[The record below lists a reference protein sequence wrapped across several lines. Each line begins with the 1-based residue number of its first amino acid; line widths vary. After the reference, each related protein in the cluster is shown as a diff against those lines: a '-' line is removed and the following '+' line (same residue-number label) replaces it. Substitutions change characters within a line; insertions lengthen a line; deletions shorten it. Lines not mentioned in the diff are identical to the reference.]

1 MDNNALLKLIV
12 KRQAELWLKEN
23 PLLLN
28 NQEKQKFLIGLQNY
42 LENKTSAIDD
52 EVYDFLIQR
61 KLINAESR
69 EDVFMRYLIKK
80 YGGLNGKNVLDVG
93 AGRVCS
99 LSKLIAEQ
107 GGKVTAMDINIR
119 LKNEILIKSKI
130 TAVKK
135 LFKCDEYAENLVG
148 TNIENYNL
156 IVGLE
161 PCDATEH
168 IIRQSL
174 KYDKPFDVYLCA
186 ASHKGL
192 NGDMFN
198 TYKEWYTHLKN
209 ISKEVCI
216 VERDGGFIATNN
228 KDLVL

>member
-1 MDNNALLKLIV
+1 MDNALLKLIV
-12 KRQAELWLKEN
+12 KRQADIWLKEN

-28 NQEKQKFLIGLQNY
+28 NQEKQKFLTGLQNY

-52 EVYDFLIQR
+52 EVYDFLIQT
-61 KLINAESR
+61 KLINCESR
-69 EDVFMRYLIKK
+69 EEVFMKYLIKK
-80 YGGLNGKNVLDVG
+80 YGSLKGANVLDVG

-99 LSKLIAEQ
+99 FSKLIAEH
-107 GGKVTAMDINIR
+107 GGKVMAMDIKIR
-119 LKNEILIKSKI
+119 LKNEILRKSKI
-130 TAVKK
+130 AAVKK
-135 LFKCDEYAENLVG
+135 LFKCDEYAKNLFG
-148 TNIENYNL
+148 TNIANYDL

-186 ASHKGL
+186 APHKGL
-192 NGDMFN
+192 NGEIFN

-209 ISKEVCI
+209 ISKEVSI
-216 VERDGGFIATNN
+216 VEYDGGFIATNN
-228 KDLVL
+228 KDLEL